1 MDTMLY
7 QWVWILAIK
16 QCFTACTTKK
26 ADCDFEREV
35 GGRGQIGDT
44 LGTQNKGKSAGLY
57 VEEEDMIRK
66 LGKHQKRTQGVNEE
80 RRYGGH
86 KEEKT

>member
-1 MDTMLY
+1 M
-7 QWVWILAIK
+7 
-16 QCFTACTTKK
+16 
-26 ADCDFEREV
+26 
-35 GGRGQIGDT
+35 
-44 LGTQNKGKSAGLY
+44 GTQNKGKSAGLY

-66 LGKHQKRTQGVNEE
+66 LGKYQKRTQGVNEE